1 MSAATQRPHLMT
13 VEEFLS
19 WKAPDGSDRW
29 ELIDGTPQAMAP
41 SRPHHG
47 LIQAET
53 ARLLGNH
60 LADHPRCSVV
70 TEAGVKPDA
79 YNVRIPDLSVT
90 CETPGPDDLLLREPV
105 LLVEILSP
113 SNAHDSWAAVVRYM
127 TIASVREI
135 LVLHSTEINELAPRA
150 EPSPWGRWP
159 MASGNVVVGQH
170 CRAREHRLCRAARC
184 LLPDGRAV
192 RAA

>member
-1 MSAATQRPHLMT
+1 MT

-135 LVLHSTEINELAPRA
+135 LVLHSTEIKAELLRRVPEALAPGVA
-150 EPSPWGRWP
+150 GPWPRETLLSGSTVAL
-159 MASGNVVVGQH
+159 ASIGYAGP
-170 CRAREHRLCRAARC
+170 LAAFYRTAG
-184 LLPDGRAV
+184 L
-192 RAA
+192 